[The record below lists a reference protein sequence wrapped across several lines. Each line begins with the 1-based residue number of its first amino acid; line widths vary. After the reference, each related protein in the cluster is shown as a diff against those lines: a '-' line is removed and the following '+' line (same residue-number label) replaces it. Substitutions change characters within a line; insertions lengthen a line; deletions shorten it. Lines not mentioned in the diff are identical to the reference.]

1 MENFV
6 ADCNLNCA
14 DLTQESLVEQ
24 NFRMWPRDSFCI
36 ILVKNVAVF
45 CLCLKSLPEAKVKGF
60 ILIALTKEVSKKPSR
75 DFVLNG

>member
-1 MENFV
+1 MESFKWGLLGHPSRIMENFV

-36 ILVKNVAVF
+36 ILVKNVAAF
-45 CLCLKSLPEAKVKGF
+45 
-60 ILIALTKEVSKKPSR
+60 ALV
-75 DFVLNG
+75 